1 MLRFILCHARRP
13 VSCPST
19 NPLFAG
25 SNPAPPPLP
34 GMQEV
39 SSLSVKLEAK
49 SALHTELRNRAGH
62 LSAEALRATEEERE
76 RSGEVQRAA
85 SVHQDALRAVEDI
98 NQRVRGGERERAQ
111 GRVAGLAAGWSL
123 HSHHCDIN
131 APPSIIPQKGELA
144 S

>member
-98 NQRVRGGERERAQ
+98 NQRVRGRGEGE
-111 GRVAGLAAGWSL
+111 GAGEGSRTSSGVVSALTPL
-123 HSHHCDIN
+123 RYQC
-131 APPSIIPQKGELA
+131 APLYHPSKR
-144 S
+144 